1 MIINRSVDF
10 FRGEKTGE
18 YNEEKTETGP
28 MVHKEKGPTFQE
40 MSSLATHERTYAC
53 MHERWTIYVMDWA
66 RTLWS

>member
-10 FRGEKTGE
+10 FRGKKTGE

-53 MHERWTIYVMDWA
+53 MHER
-66 RTLWS
+66 